1 MTGSDPEGLP
11 ERGGTAGAL
20 AGLAE
25 GFVRD
30 WVTNGVILLSLIV
43 GGAGVAN
50 GELPWVAV
58 GPLAGVVGVAVG
70 LMSVAKR
77 WPISRTWVALA
88 IVLVVHIVLLVV
100 MFA

>member
-30 WVTNGVILLSLIV
+30 WTTNGVILLSLIV
-43 GGAGVAN
+43 IGAGVAT
-50 GELPWVAV
+50 GTMPWMVV
-58 GPLAGVVGVAVG
+58 GPVVGLTGAAIGLLSVARRWPVLRTWLALGVVTA
-70 LMSVAKR
+70 AD
-77 WPISRTWVALA
+77 
-88 IVLVVHIVLLVV
+88 IVLLVLTL
-100 MFA
+100 A